1 MHKNFNFNIRIFAN
15 NRTGLIVDVS
25 KVLTEKKIDVKTM
38 NCRTNKQGTASLE
51 LGFEISGI
59 NALKELTEKLRNVEG
74 VLDIERTT
82 G

>member
-1 MHKNFNFNIRIFAN
+1 
-15 NRTGLIVDVS
+15 
-25 KVLTEKKIDVKTM
+25 M
-38 NCRTNKQGTASLE
+38 NCRTNKQGTATLE